1 MSVKGY
7 DFSKGND
14 YNEIMKHYMTTG
26 IQSTNVGK
34 AIQIINEMLT
44 WKPSEEQK
52 KEFVEGDARPKR
64 CTIYLGF
71 TSEMMTSGLRE
82 TFKYLVQN
90 KKVDI
95 IVTTAGAVEMDIM
108 KCFGEIQVGEFYM
121 KPEEVN
127 GERHG
132 NMIIP
137 QQLIETTKTWI
148 KEFLKD
154 IEQCQDPY
162 DITSA
167 FTPSQL
173 IAMMGE
179 RLNNNDSV
187 LTWASRNDI
196 PIFCPA
202 LTDGLIGQ
210 CIVELNAEKRMY
222 LTIDTVQDLR
232 LINSSSIHAIETGV
246 IILGGGVM
254 KHHIM
259 NANLMRNGADFTVY
273 INTAGDYDGSDA
285 SARPDEAV
293 SWGKIKTSAKT
304 VKILSEVSLVFP
316 LIVSQTFAV
325 TERFDGKI

>member
-1 MSVKGY
+1 MEVKGY

-14 YNEIMKHYMTTG
+14 YTSIMKSYFTTG

-34 AIQIINEMLT
+34 AIEIINEMLT
-44 WKPSEEQK
+44 WKPSEEQM
-52 KEFVEGDARPKR
+52 KEFVEGDERPKR

-82 TFKYLVQN
+82 TFKYLVEN

-95 IVTTAGAVEMDIM
+95 IVTTAGAIEMDIM
-108 KCFGEIQVGEFYM
+108 KCFGNIQLGEFYM

-137 QQLIETTKTWI
+137 NQLIETTKTWL
-148 KEFLKD
+148 KEFILD
-154 IEQCQDPY
+154 IQACQDPF
-162 DITSA
+162 DITSS

-173 IAMMGE
+173 ISMLGE
-179 RLNNNDSV
+179 RLNNNNSV
-187 LTWASRNDI
+187 LTWASRNNI

-202 LTDGLIGQ
+202 LTDGLLGQ
-210 CIVELNAEKRMY
+210 CICELNSIKRLY

-232 LINSSSIHAIETGV
+232 LINSSSIHAIQTGV

-259 NANLMRNGADFTVY
+259 NANLMRNGADFAVY

-316 LIVSQTFAV
+316 LIVSQTFAS
-325 TERFDGKI
+325 TERFDGKL